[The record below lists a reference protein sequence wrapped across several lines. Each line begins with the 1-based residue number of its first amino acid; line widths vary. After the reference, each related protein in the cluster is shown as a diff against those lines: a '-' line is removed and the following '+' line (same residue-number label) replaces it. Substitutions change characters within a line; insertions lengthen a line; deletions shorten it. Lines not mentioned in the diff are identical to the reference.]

1 MNIVN
6 AQVREKDVF
15 IVIARIVDEIG
26 IKKLISN
33 LFLNSI
39 QFKTSKNKII
49 EPSDH

>member
-1 MNIVN
+1 MHKWG
-6 AQVREKDVF
+6 RKMYL
-15 IVIARIVDEIG
+15 VIARTVDEIG